1 MKQDSEVD
9 LRAEG
14 ELEERWAL
22 RAMADAS
29 AIEKRHVV
37 LVASQQE
44 GASREAMDWAERIAQ
59 AAGLRVRVAYFPQAE
74 PAVSDAPCEAAVE
87 QGVDGILREA
97 AQPGVELVVAGA
109 LPAFCGATQAAL
121 AQALLR
127 RCARPMLFVGHGS
140 SSPLVMAATDC
151 SDPALPVLRSAWQMA
166 AALGSQIMLVHNIDE
181 TGSQLAERIGMP
193 LSPELADVLAVRSR
207 EWLESAAAI
216 SDVVITRER
225 NNAEGVLSAADQLKA
240 GLLVVGIKP
249 ADQAPHGTA
258 LPILL
263 RAQRSVLFV
272 PIGRS
277 RHDSSVPGEPP
288 QV

>member
-1 MKQDSEVD
+1 MRQDSDV
-9 LRAEG
+9 RMQVNG
-14 ELEERWAL
+14 EIEERWAL

-29 AIEKRHVV
+29 AIETRHVV

-59 AAGLRVRVAYFPQAE
+59 AAGLRVRVACFPQAE

-87 QGVDGILREA
+87 QGADGILREA
-97 AQPGVELVVAGA
+97 AQPGVELLVAGA
-109 LPAFCGATQAAL
+109 LPCFCGAAEAAL

-127 RCARPMLFVGHGS
+127 RCTRPMLFVGRES

-240 GLLVVGIKP
+240 GLLVVGVKP

-258 LPILL
+258 LQILL

-277 RHDSSVPGEPP
+277 RRDTGVPGEPP